1 MAEFPLKMYTVSCFT
16 IKFDAQISVK
26 EVNVNIILPNFVTEK
41 RQKTENRVTLTPI
54 KTVLMSGPVR

>member
-1 MAEFPLKMYTVSCFT
+1 MAGFPLKMYTLSCFT

-41 RQKTENRVTLTPI
+41 RQKLKIESPQSKLF
-54 KTVLMSGPVR
+54 